1 MLKFKDI
8 PAVIKEYLKTK
19 IPQTDIQIGKYG
31 ELPSITPAVWI
42 YIEPYRNLLNSINSG
57 AIFKQAKL
65 TIFAIANASVDKY
78 GAMLSS
84 VELIE
89 LVEQYLFSDDFMDY
103 LNDHPNNYN
112 NIYAPIRYAED
123 QPLNFD
129 NIYSDFAVAY
139 LEIIIPY
146 L

>member
-1 MLKFKDI
+1 MLKFKNI
-8 PAVIKEYLKTK
+8 ASVVKEYLKIK
-19 IPQTDIQIGKYG
+19 IPQADIQIGKYG

-65 TIFAIANASVDKY
+65 LIFAIADASIDKY

-84 VELIE
+84 VDLIE
-89 LVEQYLFSDDFMDY
+89 LVEQHLFSDDFMEY
-103 LNDHPNNYN
+103 LNDHPDNYN
-112 NIYAPIRYAED
+112 QIYSSIRYAED

-146 L
+146 V